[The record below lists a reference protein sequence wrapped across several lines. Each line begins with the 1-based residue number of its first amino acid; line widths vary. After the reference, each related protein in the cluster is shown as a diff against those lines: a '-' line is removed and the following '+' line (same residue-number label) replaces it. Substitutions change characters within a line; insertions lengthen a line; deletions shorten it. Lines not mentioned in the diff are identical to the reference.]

1 MGVVHIHVMYVEARE
16 QPLMSF
22 LKYHLLILKQGLSL
36 A

>member
-1 MGVVHIHVMYVEARE
+1 MGVVHIHVMYVEAIG
-16 QPLMSF
+16 QPLVSF